1 MEQLHVYRLTDDS
14 VPIVVISSGPLP
26 PPRSL
31 GPTPARELIGVYDD
45 LAEAREAATRIREAG
60 PWPDAR
66 DPAP

>member
-31 GPTPARELIGVYDD
+31 GPRPIRELIGVYDNLSD
-45 LAEAREAATRIREAG
+45 ARDAASRVREAG
-60 PWPDAR
+60 QGAG
-66 DPAP
+66 A